1 VCEIFVLLA
10 CCTAFDVFHDLSPS
24 AGPEVFPIFFFY
36 ASDSFVS
43 SRVAVGSPFVPYCY
57 DLP

>member
-10 CCTAFDVFHDLSPS
+10 CCTAFDIFHDLSPS

-43 SRVAVGSPFVPYCY
+43 SRVAIGSPFVPYVH
-57 DLP
+57 